1 MWPFV
6 EPNYAVAHQISL
18 KSDDIRSWDIVM
30 KPISKWRS
38 SAILNFQILVLW
50 SRGRYL
56 NVILLLRIKFR
67 INWTIV
73 RWDIAKNDFQYG
85 GRPPFWMCKIL
96 ILCHVT
102 VLKPKSAAAHQISL
116 KSDDPRLSYS
126 EKNIFKMT
134 AVRHLEFSKFGILV
148 TWPVS
153 ELILPLHTKFR
164 VNRRYSQKTIFNMAA
179 VRHIGFVVTSSHCIW
194 EHYFTFLTLF
204 QIFKSIGL
212 ALSDILGLS
221 CFIILAWNFWG
232 QNLTFWG

>member
-18 KSDDIRSWDIVM
+18 KSDDICSWDIVM

-126 EKNIFKMT
+126 EKKHFQNDGRPPSWIFKIWY
-134 AVRHLEFSKFGILV
+134 FGHV
-148 TWPVS
+148 ACVWTDS
-153 ELILPLHTKFR
+153 A
-164 VNRRYSQKTIFNMAA
+164 YSYKIS
-179 VRHIGFVVTSSHCIW
+179 R
-194 EHYFTFLTLF
+194 
-204 QIFKSIGL
+204 
-212 ALSDILGLS
+212 
-221 CFIILAWNFWG
+221 
-232 QNLTFWG
+232 